1 VAVAAGTAR
10 SCQQTR
16 AQYAEWQCSP
26 VRDMATDVAKEK
38 HEEPRRRKCGNEK
51 NDGERQKFLDH

>member
-1 VAVAAGTAR
+1 
-10 SCQQTR
+10 
-16 AQYAEWQCSP
+16 
-26 VRDMATDVAKEK
+26 MATDVAKEK